1 MLKLLPQ
8 VPQGRQESVHQAPHN
23 LKMMMQSQVEHK
35 PQNSFFILAAANASD
50 EQVR

>member
-1 MLKLLPQ
+1 MLKLYAQ

-35 PQNSFFILAAANASD
+35 PQNSFLHTCGSQWF
-50 EQVR
+50 R